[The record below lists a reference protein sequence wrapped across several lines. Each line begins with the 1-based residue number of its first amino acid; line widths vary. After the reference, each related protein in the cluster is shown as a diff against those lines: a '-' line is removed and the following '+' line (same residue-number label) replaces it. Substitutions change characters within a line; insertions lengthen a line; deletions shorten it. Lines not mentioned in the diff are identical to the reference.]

1 MDKIIYG
8 IMIVL
13 LVWFVFKQFTPVKGV
28 KNLNGKEFENELK
41 RSENNSQLIDVREI
55 HEFRQGRIV
64 GAKNIPLG
72 EIGQKLEQISTDKP
86 VFLYCRSGMRSKQ
99 AGKILSRNGYSQ
111 IYNLNGGIM
120 AWSGKVAK

>member
-1 MDKIIYG
+1 MDKIIYV

-13 LVWFVFKQFTPVKGV
+13 LVWFVVKQFTPVKGV

-41 RSENNSQLIDVREI
+41 RSENNAQLIDVREI

-72 EIGQKLEQISTDKP
+72 EIGQKLEQISIDKP

-99 AGKILSRNGYSQ
+99 AGKILSRNGCSQ

>member
-1 MDKIIYG
+1 MDKIFYV
-8 IMIVL
+8 IMIIL
-13 LVWFVFKQFTPVKGV
+13 LVWFVVKQFTPVKGV

-41 RSENNSQLIDVREI
+41 RSENNAQLIDVREI

-72 EIGQKLEQISTDKP
+72 EIGQKLEQISIDKP

-99 AGKILSRNGYSQ
+99 AGKILSRNGCSQ

>member
-1 MDKIIYG
+1 MDKIIYV

-13 LVWFVFKQFTPVKGV
+13 LVWFVVKQFTPVKGV

-41 RSENNSQLIDVREI
+41 RSENNAQLIDVREV
-55 HEFRQGRIV
+55 HEFQQGRIV